1 MLKIKNYSK
10 LTLSNPELNAYMTKF
25 NILQNKDIIFPH
37 EETINENHI
46 TNEIIKNSVI
56 VFGVTFE
63 LHEDVVSFKDEIFIL
78 DGHHRV
84 KYIKDNLIDELFEVV
99 FIDIHSVNIES
110 YNSELRSDQ
119 DIFIKKIMDDKDF
132 SKTNLGSFFIE
143 INNIKYFSKKIK
155 NIYELYSYKKELLDD
170 GVISPIK
177 NNENTD
183 KPIVNFTAISSENFN
198 KDIIF
203 PYKSTWITPRFDV

>member
-1 MLKIKNYSK
+1 MKIKNYSK

-155 NIYELYSYKKELLDD
+155 NIYELHSYKKELLDD

-183 KPIVNFTAISSENFN
+183 KPIVNFTAISSENFS

>member
-1 MLKIKNYSK
+1 MKIKNYSK

-63 LHEDVVSFKDEIFIL
+63 LHEDAVSFKDEIFIL

-110 YNSELRSDQ
+110 YNSELRSDK
-119 DIFIKKIMDDKDF
+119 DIFLKKIMDDKDF

>member
-1 MLKIKNYSK
+1 MKIKNYSK

-110 YNSELRSDQ
+110 YNSELRSDK
-119 DIFIKKIMDDKDF
+119 DIFLKKIMDDIDF

-155 NIYELYSYKKELLDD
+155 NVYELYSYKKELLDD

>member
-1 MLKIKNYSK
+1 MKIKNYSK

-183 KPIVNFTAISSENFN
+183 KPIVNFTPISSENFN

>member
-1 MLKIKNYSK
+1 MKIKNYSK
-10 LTLSNPELNAYMTKF
+10 LTLSNLELNAYMTKF

-84 KYIKDNLIDELFEVV
+84 EYIKDNLIDELFEVV

>member
-1 MLKIKNYSK
+1 MKIKNYSK

-63 LHEDVVSFKDEIFIL
+63 LHEDAVSFKDEIFIL

-155 NIYELYSYKKELLDD
+155 NIYELYSYKKELLDN

-183 KPIVNFTAISSENFN
+183 KPIVNFTAISTENFS

>member
-1 MLKIKNYSK
+1 MKIKNYSK

-46 TNEIIKNSVI
+46 TNEIINNSVI

-203 PYKSTWITPRFDV
+203 PFKSTWITPRFDV

>member
-1 MLKIKNYSK
+1 MKIKNYSK

-63 LHEDVVSFKDEIFIL
+63 SHEDSVSFKDEIFIL

-110 YNSELRSDQ
+110 YSSELKFDK
-119 DIFIKKIMDDKDF
+119 DIFLKKIMDDKNF
-132 SKTNLGSFFIE
+132 SKTNLGSYFIE
-143 INNIKYFSKKIK
+143 IDNTRYFSENIK

-177 NNENTD
+177 NNENTH
-183 KPIVNFTAISSENFN
+183 KPVVNFTAISSENFS

>member
-1 MLKIKNYSK
+1 MKIKNYTK
-10 LTLSNPELNAYMTKF
+10 LKLSNPELDAYMTNF

-37 EETINENHI
+37 EETIDENHI
-46 TNEIIKNSVI
+46 TNEIIKKSVI

-183 KPIVNFTAISSENFN
+183 KPIVNFTAISYENFN

>member
-1 MLKIKNYSK
+1 MKIKNYSK
-10 LTLSNPELNAYMTKF
+10 LALSNPELNAYMTKF

-132 SKTNLGSFFIE
+132 SKTNLGSYFIE

>member
-1 MLKIKNYSK
+1 MKIKNYSK

-155 NIYELYSYKKELLDD
+155 NVYELYSYKKELLDD

>member
-1 MLKIKNYSK
+1 MKIKNYSK
-10 LTLSNPELNAYMTKF
+10 LTLSSPELNAYMTKF
-25 NILQNKDIIFPH
+25 NVLQNKDIIFPH
-37 EETINENHI
+37 EETIDENHI

-63 LHEDVVSFKDEIFIL
+63 SHEDSVSFKDEIFIL

-110 YNSELRSDQ
+110 YSSELRFDK
-119 DIFIKKIMDDKDF
+119 DIFLKKIMDDKEF
-132 SKTNLGSFFIE
+132 SKTNLGSYFIE
-143 INNIKYFSKKIK
+143 IDNTRYFSENIK

-177 NNENTD
+177 NNENTH
-183 KPIVNFTAISSENFN
+183 KPVVNFTAITSENFS

>member
-1 MLKIKNYSK
+1 MKIKNYSK
-10 LTLSNPELNAYMTKF
+10 LTLSSPELNAYMTKF
-25 NILQNKDIIFPH
+25 NVLQNKDIIFPH
-37 EETINENHI
+37 EETIDENHI

-63 LHEDVVSFKDEIFIL
+63 SHEDSVSFKDEIFIL
-78 DGHHRV
+78 DGHHRF

-110 YNSELRSDQ
+110 YNSELRLDK
-119 DIFIKKIMDDKDF
+119 DIFLKKIMDDKDF
-132 SKTNLGSFFIE
+132 SKTNLGSYFIE
-143 INNIKYFSKKIK
+143 IDNTRYFSENIK

-177 NNENTD
+177 NNENTN
-183 KPIVNFTAISSENFN
+183 KPVVNFTAISSENFS

>member
-1 MLKIKNYSK
+1 MKIKNYSK
-10 LTLSNPELNAYMTKF
+10 LTLSNPELKAYMTKF

-203 PYKSTWITPRFDV
+203 PFKSTWITPRFDV

>member
-1 MLKIKNYSK
+1 MKIKNYSK
-10 LTLSNPELNAYMTKF
+10 LTLSSPELNAYMTKF
-25 NILQNKDIIFPH
+25 NVLQNKDIIFPH
-37 EETINENHI
+37 EETIDENHI

-63 LHEDVVSFKDEIFIL
+63 SHEDSVSFKDEIFIL
-78 DGHHRV
+78 DGHHRF

-110 YNSELRSDQ
+110 YNSELRFDK
-119 DIFIKKIMDDKDF
+119 DIFLKKIMDDKDF
-132 SKTNLGSFFIE
+132 SKTNLGSYFIE
-143 INNIKYFSKKIK
+143 IDNTRYFSENIK

-177 NNENTD
+177 NNENTN
-183 KPIVNFTAISSENFN
+183 KPVVNFTAISSENFS

>member
-1 MLKIKNYSK
+1 MKIKNYSK

>member
-1 MLKIKNYSK
+1 MKIKNYSK

-63 LHEDVVSFKDEIFIL
+63 LYEDSISFKDEIFIL

>member
-1 MLKIKNYSK
+1 MKIKNYSK

-84 KYIKDNLIDELFEVV
+84 EYIKDNLIDELFEVV

-132 SKTNLGSFFIE
+132 SKTNLGNFFIE

-155 NIYELYSYKKELLDD
+155 NIYELYSYKKELLDN

-183 KPIVNFTAISSENFN
+183 KPIVNFTAISTENFS

>member
-1 MLKIKNYSK
+1 MKIKNYSK

-25 NILQNKDIIFPH
+25 NILQNKDIIYPH

-63 LHEDVVSFKDEIFIL
+63 LHEDAVSFKDEIFIL

-110 YNSELRSDQ
+110 YNSELRSDK
-119 DIFIKKIMDDKDF
+119 DIFLKKIMDDKDF

-155 NIYELYSYKKELLDD
+155 NVYELYSYKKELLDD

-183 KPIVNFTAISSENFN
+183 KPIVNFTAISSENFS

>member
-1 MLKIKNYSK
+1 M
-10 LTLSNPELNAYMTKF
+10 
-25 NILQNKDIIFPH
+25 
-37 EETINENHI
+37 
-46 TNEIIKNSVI
+46 
-56 VFGVTFE
+56 
-63 LHEDVVSFKDEIFIL
+63 
-78 DGHHRV
+78 
-84 KYIKDNLIDELFEVV
+84 

-183 KPIVNFTAISSENFN
+183 KPIVNFTAISSIKLSF
-198 KDIIF
+198 I
-203 PYKSTWITPRFDV
+203 YLTLW

>member
-1 MLKIKNYSK
+1 MKIKNYSK

-63 LHEDVVSFKDEIFIL
+63 LHEDIVSFKDEIFIL

-183 KPIVNFTAISSENFN
+183 KPIVNFTAISTENFS

>member
-1 MLKIKNYSK
+1 MKIKNYSK

-63 LHEDVVSFKDEIFIL
+63 LHEDAVSFKDEIFIL

-183 KPIVNFTAISSENFN
+183 KPIVNFTAISTENFS

>member
-1 MLKIKNYSK
+1 MKIKNYSK
-10 LTLSNPELNAYMTKF
+10 LTLSNPEMNAYMTKF

-63 LHEDVVSFKDEIFIL
+63 LHEDVFSFKDEIFIL

-132 SKTNLGSFFIE
+132 SKTNLGCFFIE

>member
-1 MLKIKNYSK
+1 MKIKNYSK

-63 LHEDVVSFKDEIFIL
+63 IHEDVVSFKDEIFIL

-170 GVISPIK
+170 GIISPIK

>member
-1 MLKIKNYSK
+1 MKIKNYSK
-10 LTLSNPELNAYMTKF
+10 LTLSNPELNAYMTNF

>member
-1 MLKIKNYSK
+1 MKLKNYTK
-10 LTLSNPELNAYMTKF
+10 LKLSNPELDAYMTKF

-37 EETINENHI
+37 EETIDENHI
-46 TNEIIKNSVI
+46 TNEIIKNSVF

-63 LHEDVVSFKDEIFIL
+63 LHEDSISFKDEIFIL

-110 YNSELRSDQ
+110 YNSELRSDK
-119 DIFIKKIMDDKDF
+119 DIFLKKIMDDKDF

>member
-1 MLKIKNYSK
+1 MKIKNYSK

-25 NILQNKDIIFPH
+25 NILQNKDIIYPH

-63 LHEDVVSFKDEIFIL
+63 LHEDAVSFKDEIFIL

-155 NIYELYSYKKELLDD
+155 NIYELYSYKKGLLDD

>member
-1 MLKIKNYSK
+1 MKIKNYRK
-10 LTLSNPELNAYMTKF
+10 LKLSNPELDAYISNF

-37 EETINENHI
+37 EETIDENHI

-63 LHEDVVSFKDEIFIL
+63 LYEDSISFKDEIFIL

>member
-1 MLKIKNYSK
+1 MKIKDYSK
-10 LTLSNPELNAYMTKF
+10 LTLSNPKLIAYMAKF

>member
-1 MLKIKNYSK
+1 MKIKNYSK

-155 NIYELYSYKKELLDD
+155 NIYELYSYKKELLDN

-203 PYKSTWITPRFDV
+203 PFKSTWITPRFDV

>member
-1 MLKIKNYSK
+1 MKIKNYSK

-155 NIYELYSYKKELLDD
+155 NIYELYSYKKELLDN

-183 KPIVNFTAISSENFN
+183 KPIVNFTAISTENFS

>member
-1 MLKIKNYSK
+1 MKIKNYSK

-132 SKTNLGSFFIE
+132 SKTNLGNFFIE

-155 NIYELYSYKKELLDD
+155 NIYELYSYKKELLDN

-183 KPIVNFTAISSENFN
+183 KPIVNFTAISTENFS

>member
-1 MLKIKNYSK
+1 MKIKDYSK
-10 LTLSNPELNAYMTKF
+10 LTLSNPKLIAYMAKF

-37 EETINENHI
+37 EETIDENHI

-63 LHEDVVSFKDEIFIL
+63 LHEDSISFKDEIFIL

-119 DIFIKKIMDDKDF
+119 DIFHYF
-132 SKTNLGSFFIE
+132 LYE
-143 INNIKYFSKKIK
+143 NILIRS
-155 NIYELYSYKKELLDD
+155 
-170 GVISPIK
+170 
-177 NNENTD
+177 
-183 KPIVNFTAISSENFN
+183 
-198 KDIIF
+198 
-203 PYKSTWITPRFDV
+203 

>member
-1 MLKIKNYSK
+1 MKIKNYSK
-10 LTLSNPELNAYMTKF
+10 LTLSSPELNAYMTKF
-25 NILQNKDIIFPH
+25 NVLQNKDIIFPH
-37 EETINENHI
+37 EETIDENHI

-63 LHEDVVSFKDEIFIL
+63 SHEDSVSFKDEIFIL

-110 YNSELRSDQ
+110 YSSELRFDK
-119 DIFIKKIMDDKDF
+119 DIFLKKIMDDKNF
-132 SKTNLGSFFIE
+132 SKTNLGSYFIE
-143 INNIKYFSKKIK
+143 IDNTRYFSENIK

-177 NNENTD
+177 NNENTH
-183 KPIVNFTAISSENFN
+183 KPVVNFTAISSENFS

>member
-1 MLKIKNYSK
+1 MKIKNYSK

-183 KPIVNFTAISSENFN
+183 KPIVNFTAISSENFS